1 MSGLFRTDPVTGE
14 PMLSADGMAL
24 LFGVPADEIRAHA
37 REHGNGPDALPD
49 AWARQGRRRAAEARA
64 ATGDDSMHA
73 ALMYYAQQ
81 TGEGAD
87 R

>member
-1 MSGLFRTDPVTGE
+1 MSSLYRIDPATGE
-14 PMLSADGMAL
+14 VMLSADGMGL

-37 REHGNGPDALPD
+37 REHGNDPDALPD

-81 TGEGAD
+81 TGGGAD

>member
-1 MSGLFRTDPVTGE
+1 MSSLYRTDPATGE
-14 PMLSADGMAL
+14 VMLSADGMAL
-24 LFGVPADEIRAHA
+24 LLGVPADEIREHT
-37 REHGNGPDALPD
+37 REHGNDPDALPD

-81 TGEGAD
+81 TGEGAT

>member
-1 MSGLFRTDPVTGE
+1 MSSLYRIDPATGE
-14 PMLSADGMAL
+14 VMLSADGMAL

-37 REHGNGPDALPD
+37 REHGNDPVALPD
-49 AWARQGRRRAAEARA
+49 AWARHGRRRAAEARA

>member
-1 MSGLFRTDPVTGE
+1 MSGLYRIDPATGE
-14 PMLSADGMAL
+14 VMLSADGMAL
-24 LFGVPADEIRAHA
+24 LLGVPADEIREHT
-37 REHGNGPDALPD
+37 RTHGNGATLIPE